1 MQTPTRPNSARS
13 RPESAKSAK
22 QVIAASSTPGPKSPL
37 RRPRSAIGR
46 SMAEHLVAV
55 FDPGAGTPRV
65 DRDRLDA
72 SGSPSPRRK
81 ALREEFERETEI
93 HHRGEEEKR
102 VEFCVLE
109 GHSQSVRGVCVR
121 GDMVYTGSMDG
132 TVKSWDLSFLLFASG
147 HNAEA
152 PRPVR
157 TLPGNPSGIACLAI
171 VDDCFVCSGGWDSD
185 VRVWD
190 LDDNMRAKAP
200 FRGHSEF
207 VRAVAGSSNL
217 LFSGGPPFPA
227 RNQHEVLNT
236 HHETLNNQHS
246 TLNTQP

>member
-1 MQTPTRPNSARS
+1 
-13 RPESAKSAK
+13 
-22 QVIAASSTPGPKSPL
+22 
-37 RRPRSAIGR
+37 
-46 SMAEHLVAV
+46 MAEHLVSV

-65 DRDRLDA
+65 ERDRLDA

-109 GHSQSVRGVCVR
+109 AHSQSVRGVCVR

-132 TVKSWDLSFLLFASG
+132 TIKSWDLSFLLFASG
-147 HNAEA
+147 HTAEA

-157 TLPGNPSGIACLAI
+157 MLPGNPSGIACLAI
-171 VDDCFVCSGGWDSD
+171 VDDRFLCSGGWDSE

-190 LDDNMRAKAP
+190 LDDDMRPKAP
-200 FRGHSEF
+200 FKGHSEF

-227 RNQHEVLNT
+227 RTQRS
-236 HHETLNNQHS
+236 TLNAEHS
-246 TLNTQP
+246 TLNTQQ